1 MATSTNTTE
10 PPALFLVDDHAMVRE
25 GLVAVL
31 QQAGFRVCGQ
41 AGSVGEALSHPALAS
56 AHLAVVDVTL
66 GEGSGVDLVER
77 LQAQNLP
84 SLVYSMHED
93 SNVVRKAFAAGA
105 VGYVT
110 KREVAS
116 CLVEAVRSVL
126 AGKRFVSPRAGAGL
140 VGGDLGK
147 AEADTAEEFS
157 DQQQRLYELLGEG
170 LSVEEIAIALRV
182 SPRTVESYAARMIE
196 KLNVSG
202 MKELRR
208 RAIADRL
215 RQQRTPEGPG

>member
-1 MATSTNTTE
+1 MDNSTNLTQ
-10 PPALFLVDDHAMVRE
+10 PAALFLVDDHAMVRE

-41 AGSVGEALSHPALAS
+41 AGSRAETLNHPGLA
-56 AHLAVVDVTL
+56 AAQLAVVDIAL
-66 GEGSGVDLVER
+66 GEDNGVDLVRR
-77 LQAQNLP
+77 LHARGLP
-84 SLVYSMHED
+84 ALVYSMHED

-126 AGKRFVSPRAGAGL
+126 AGKRYVSPRAGAGL
-140 VGGDLGK
+140 VEDDLAQ
-147 AEADTAEEFS
+147 AETDPVEAFS
-157 DQQQRLYELLGEG
+157 EQQRRLYELLGEG
-170 LSVEEIAIALRV
+170 LSAEDIAAALHV

-196 KLNVSG
+196 KLEVSG
-202 MKELRR
+202 MKDLRR

-215 RQQRTPEGPG
+215 RQPRS